1 MMTKAVFEHIA
12 EMFRANRPTTSED
25 GLWNDR
31 HSREEAARDSGRQ
44 DGALSQWETC
54 VDDFASLAAQNN
66 PRFDRAR
73 FFRACGR

>member
-1 MMTKAVFEHIA
+1 MTTMVFIAMA
-12 EMFRANRPTTSED
+12 EMFRANRPTSSED

-31 HSREEAARDSGRQ
+31 HSREEAARESGRQ
-44 DGALSQWETC
+44 DGALAQWETC
-54 VDDFASLAAQNN
+54 VDDFASLAAQWN